1 MSMYGRSVLMSEKQ
15 LIAAGREPSGDVPGG
30 WRRYAKKDS
39 LRNGFFI
46 YKSGL

>member
-1 MSMYGRSVLMSEKQ
+1 MCGRLVLMTEKQ

-30 WRRYAKKDS
+30 WRRSAKMDS
-39 LRNGFFI
+39 SRNGFFI